1 MGTGPREANRNRK
14 TSETDI
20 TVSINIDGRGDSK
33 VETGDAF
40 LDHLVASFAKHSMVD
55 VTMRATSRDG
65 IAHHLTED
73 AAIALGET
81 IDEALGERHSIVR
94 FGSMTAPMDESLAR
108 ASVDLV
114 RRQHSHVSLKVTG
127 ERVEGMPREDLEHFF
142 SSLLKAMACC
152 AHVDVLRGT
161 NEHHKAEAAI
171 KSLALS
177 FRQAAAPDARRD
189 GPPSSKGTM

>member
-1 MGTGPREANRNRK
+1 
-14 TSETDI
+14 
-20 TVSINIDGRGDSK
+20 
-33 VETGDAF
+33 
-40 LDHLVASFAKHSMVD
+40 
-55 VTMRATSRDG
+55 
-65 IAHHLTED
+65 
-73 AAIALGET
+73 
-81 IDEALGERHSIVR
+81 
-94 FGSMTAPMDESLAR
+94 MDESLAR

-177 FRQAAAPDARRD
+177 FRQAAAPDARTRRAAKLKGHDVTMAIAVLDYGAGNLFSIRNALERAGVTVDTVTEPARRGAHD
-189 GPPSSKGTM
+189 GIVLPWRGQL